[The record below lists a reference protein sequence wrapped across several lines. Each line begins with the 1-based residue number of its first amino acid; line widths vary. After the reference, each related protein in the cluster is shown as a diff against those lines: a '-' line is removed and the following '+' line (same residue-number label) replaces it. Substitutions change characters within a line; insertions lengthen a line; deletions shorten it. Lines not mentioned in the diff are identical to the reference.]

1 MQITRPNEFIAL
13 IAVLTAMVA
22 MSIDTMLPAVGT
34 IATELHAANPNDR
47 QFIVLFFF
55 LGLTFGQLIFGPMS
69 DAVDGSEDFVAAA
82 YTRVDLDHVGHFPQ
96 EEDPDAFDSV
106 LLEWLHTLG

>member
-1 MQITRPNEFIAL
+1 MQTTRPNEFIAL

-34 IATELHAANPNDR
+34 IAAELHATNPNDR

-69 DAVDGSEDFVAAA
+69 DAAGRKP
-82 YTRVDLDHVGHFPQ
+82 TI
-96 EEDPDAFDSV
+96 
-106 LLEWLHTLG
+106 